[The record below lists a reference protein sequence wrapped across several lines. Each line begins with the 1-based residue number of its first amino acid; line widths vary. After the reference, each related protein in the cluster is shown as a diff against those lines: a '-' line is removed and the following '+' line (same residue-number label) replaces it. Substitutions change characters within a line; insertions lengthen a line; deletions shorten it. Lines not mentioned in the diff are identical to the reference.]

1 MDTKTIRGLTLA
13 LATGVI
19 LLSETAFRI
28 GWEALPLPPLAGLC
42 LTRLIQIIAI
52 LAIVFFCEH
61 GIKPLGLTGSAAIR
75 GLIRGMI
82 WSLAFGAI
90 ALFGMLVV
98 YLAGIDPLAFLRTRL
113 PETMPDRV
121 YFFLA
126 GGVMAPLAEELFF
139 RGLVFGYLRRWGFIS
154 ALLMSTGI
162 FVLAHSFSGFPLVQL
177 VGGLVFGVCYEKER
191 SLWVPIIIHAAG
203 NITLFTISL
212 V

>member
-1 MDTKTIRGLTLA
+1 MDTKTIRGLTLS
-13 LATGVI
+13 LAAAVV

-28 GWEALPLPPLAGLC
+28 GWDVLPLPPLAGLC
-42 LTRLIQIIAI
+42 LLRLIQIAAV

-75 GLIRGMI
+75 GLARGMI
-82 WSLAFGAI
+82 WALAFGAI
-90 ALFGMLVV
+90 ALCGMLVLF
-98 YLAGIDPLAFLRTRL
+98 LAGIDPLPLLRTRL
-113 PETMPDRV
+113 PETVPDRV
-121 YFFLA
+121 SFFLA

-139 RGLVFGYLRRWGFIS
+139 RGLVFGYLRRWGFIR

-177 VGGLVFGVCYEKER
+177 VGGVVFGLCYEKER
-191 SLWVPIIIHAAG
+191 SLWAPIVIHAAG